1 MDICLHGDS
10 GLIMCTDSV
19 SEVQDSDVVATGGGE
34 LGMGTELQQ
43 DPEMDICLLR
53 DMGLIMVRWGDSESD
68 LWDSGTGG
76 WERGRE
82 TELIDIWAR
91 RALGGTSASL
101 EGICCGLAET
111 EGFVDKPDSAWLSS
125 SSSSLS
131 SFSSSSGPSDSS
143 PSES

>member
-1 MDICLHGDS
+1 M
-10 GLIMCTDSV
+10 
-19 SEVQDSDVVATGGGE
+19 VATGGGE
-34 LGMGTELQQ
+34 QGRGIELQQ

-53 DMGLIMVRWGDSESD
+53 DTGLVIGTDSEPD
-68 LWDSGTGG
+68 VWDSGAGC

-91 RALGGTSASL
+91 RALGGTSVSL

-111 EGFVDKPDSAWLSS
+111 EGLVDSPDSAWLSS
-125 SSSSLS
+125 SSSSMS
-131 SFSSSSGPSDSS
+131 SFSSSSGPSESS

>member
-1 MDICLHGDS
+1 
-10 GLIMCTDSV
+10 
-19 SEVQDSDVVATGGGE
+19 
-34 LGMGTELQQ
+34 
-43 DPEMDICLLR
+43 MDICLLR
-53 DMGLIMVRWGDSESD
+53 DTGLIMETDSESD
-68 LWDSGTGG
+68 VWDSGGGG
-76 WERGRE
+76 WERCRE

-111 EGFVDKPDSAWLSS
+111 DGLVDRPDSAWLSS

-131 SFSSSSGPSDSS
+131 SFSSSSGPSESS